1 MPKLVCAAST
11 LCPTN
16 RVICSAMPKENNMF
30 SFFYKVLPSSHL
42 RGVSDALL
50 CFQIILSSSHL
61 SKDPEGHICR

>member
-11 LCPTN
+11 LCPT
-16 RVICSAMPKENNMF
+16 VICSAMPKENNMF

-42 RGVSDALL
+42 RGVSDALF